1 MDAEGTASVDNPA
14 RAGEANQLTIEQ
26 LAQATGL
33 SVRNIRSHRTAGLV
47 PPPEVRNTIGYYGPE
62 HVARLRLIQ
71 EMQADGFNLQ
81 AIKRLLDATHSP
93 AASLLG
99 FRHLL
104 LAPLEAE
111 HSVIVTAQQLA
122 AELGDRA
129 SEDTLRKA
137 IELGELI
144 PLDDGRFEAPH
155 PTLLE
160 ATRLLAELGME
171 IYPAISVL
179 EQVRR
184 HSSTIAGA
192 FVELFVEGV
201 WKPFEQS
208 GYPEERW
215 PEVTAAIER
224 LRPIASRALLSVFQ
238 STLSQE
244 IESRLG
250 AELERILR
258 GASE

>member
-1 MDAEGTASVDNPA
+1 LRAAGTFYGAVNEENS
-14 RAGEANQLTIEQ
+14 LTIEQ
-26 LAQATGL
+26 LAQLTGL
-33 SVRNIRSHRTAGLV
+33 SVRNIRSHRTGGLL
-47 PPPEVRNTIGYYGPE
+47 PPPEVRNTIGYYGQE

-93 AASLLG
+93 ASSLLG

-111 HSVIVTAQQLA
+111 QSVIVTAQELAEQLGA
-122 AELGDRA
+122 QAGPE
-129 SEDTLRKA
+129 TLRRA

-171 IYPAISVL
+171 LDPAIAVF

-184 HSSTIAGA
+184 HSEKIASA
-192 FVELFVEGV
+192 FVELFVDGI
-201 WKPFEQS
+201 WKPFEEA
-208 GYPEERW
+208 GYPPERW
-215 PEVTAAIER
+215 PAVTDAIER
-224 LRPIASRALLSVFQ
+224 LRPIASKALLTVFQ
-238 STLSQE
+238 SALSQE
-244 IESRLG
+244 IEARLG
-250 AELERILR
+250 EELERILES
-258 GASE
+258 APAAE